1 MLIEHILAAKG
12 RDVVTVRPTDA
23 VARAVTTLRRHGI
36 GAVVVSSDDGST
48 ATGILSERDI
58 VRALADHGPAALE
71 RPVSD
76 VMTSDVFTCGPDASV
91 DELMSLMTERRI
103 RHIPIVLDGRLA
115 GVVSIGD
122 VVKQRVGELAE
133 EARTLVEYVQSGR

>member
-1 MLIEHILAAKG
+1 MLIEHILATKG

-36 GAVVVSSDDGST
+36 GAVIVSDDDG
-48 ATGILSERDI
+48 ATPSGILSERDI

-71 RPVSD
+71 RPVSE
-76 VMTSDVFTCGPDASV
+76 VMTADVFTCGPDAST
-91 DELMSLMTERRI
+91 DELMGVMTERRI
-103 RHIPIVLDGRLA
+103 RHIPVLVDGRIA

-122 VVKQRVGELAE
+122 VVKHRVGELAE